1 MSGVAGSWLREDIGS
16 PLAERTA
23 LMAAI
28 GATGRTF
35 GRSLMPRTTLGQA
48 LATGLTGSVSYGL
61 LASSQSALWAAA
73 SVVGA
78 RSMPSELPPGADPVV
93 VYRRRVRAVAYG
105 SYAASALAAG
115 PVRALLVQT
124 PGESVVKGVVRTY
137 LEKWEVI
144 SWAGAIATSLIDAA
158 YTAIDDSDLSRRQRR
173 ALGNGLTVVSGTAL
187 AVAQL
192 RRERGRR
199 ARATGERP
207 SRLDASDVGSGMAAA
222 LGLIT
227 LGRVEGLL
235 ASGICALL
243 EPSVYPQ
250 VGRAF
255 GHAVCMAGLSAGVWQ
270 GLELLYRN
278 VERAGSAVESLHA
291 VAPDNVHVSGGPASG
306 VAWAIMSR
314 EGRRFAGVALSA
326 AEIAGVMGSAAAE
339 PVRVY
344 VPLGAA
350 ATPDERA
357 RMAVA
362 EMVSLGAFERSVVVL
377 CAPTG
382 TGYLN
387 YVMAESV
394 EYLTRGDCAV
404 VASQYSQRPAF
415 LSADRV
421 RVGRANTE
429 ALIRVVRAH
438 AEALPAER
446 RPRLVV
452 FGESLG
458 AHAIQDVAL
467 HRGARGFDR
476 LGVSRALFIGTPD
489 ESGWAREWRADP
501 AASDPGGI
509 VVEVDSFD
517 EFAALQAARRDAARI
532 FLVSHHD
539 DPIARFG
546 PDLAIRRPGWLDPD
560 RLKRPPVIPP
570 EMDWRPLTTLFVTVA
585 DVMSAMTVVPGQFG
599 SDGHDYREDLAR
611 FVSVAYDL
619 PATAEE
625 MERIDAALRRRELQI
640 AESRLVADQITS
652 ARTGAA
658 TTLTGWG
665 VDGATVESLISAEVA
680 RTSRPWA
687 LVPQGQQPVPW
698 IPGWPSGVDLGDEDA
713 PGSPPADSP
722 IPGSPTTDP
731 GGAA

>member
-1 MSGVAGSWLREDIGS
+1 MPGTWLREDLGS
-16 PLAERTA
+16 TLAERTA

-35 GRSLMPRTTLGQA
+35 GRSLMPRTTVGQA
-48 LATGLTGSVSYGL
+48 LATGLTGTVNYGL
-61 LASSQSALWAAA
+61 LASSQSALWAVA
-73 SVVGA
+73 SVAGA
-78 RSMPSELPPGADPVV
+78 RIMPRELPPGADPVPA
-93 VYRRRVRAVAYG
+93 YRRRVRAVAYG

-115 PVRALLVQT
+115 PIRALMVQT
-124 PGESVVKGVVRTY
+124 PGESVVKGTVRTY
-137 LEKWEVI
+137 LEKWEVV
-144 SWAGAIATSLIDAA
+144 SWAGSIATALIDAA
-158 YTAIDDSDLSRRQRR
+158 YTMIDDSGLSRRRRR
-173 ALGNGLTVVSGTAL
+173 ALGNGLTVVSGSAL
-187 AVAQL
+187 AIAQL

-199 ARATGERP
+199 ARITGERP
-207 SRLDASDVGSGMAAA
+207 PPLDASDVGSGVATA

-255 GHAVCMAGLSAGVWQ
+255 GHAVCLAGLSAGVWQ
-270 GLELLYRN
+270 GVEHLYRN

-291 VAPDNVHVSGGPASG
+291 VAPDNLHVSGGPASS
-306 VAWAIMSR
+306 VAWETMSR
-314 EGRRFAGVALSA
+314 EGRRFAGVALST

-357 RMAVA
+357 RMAIA
-362 EMVSLGAFERSVVVL
+362 EMAELGAFERSVVVL

-382 TGYLN
+382 TGYVN

-404 VASQYSQRPAF
+404 VATQYSQRPSF
-415 LSADRV
+415 LSVDRV

-429 ALIRVVRAH
+429 ALIRLVQEHVD
-438 AEALPAER
+438 ALPADV

-458 AHAIQDVAL
+458 AHAVQDVVL
-467 HRGARGFDR
+467 HRGARGFAPHGITR
-476 LGVSRALFIGTPD
+476 SLFIGTPD

-501 AASDPGGI
+501 AASDPDGV

-517 EFAALQAARRDAARI
+517 EFAALPEARRDAARI
-532 FLVSHHD
+532 LLVSHHD
-539 DPIARFG
+539 DPITRFG

-560 RLKRPPVIPP
+560 RSKRPPAIPP
-570 EMDWRPLTTLFVTVA
+570 EMDWRPLTTFFVTAA
-585 DVMSAMTVVPGQFG
+585 DVVSAITVVPGQFG
-599 SDGHDYREDLAR
+599 SEGHDYREDLAR

-619 PATAEE
+619 PATAEQ
-625 MERIDAALRRRELQI
+625 MERIEAALRRRELQI

-665 VDGATVESLISAEVA
+665 VDGAMVEDLISAEVA
-680 RTSRPWA
+680 RASRPWA
-687 LVPQGQQPVPW
+687 PGARSQQPVPW
-698 IPGWPSGVDLGDEDA
+698 TPGWPSGADLSDA
-713 PGSPPADSP
+713 DVSDADPSDADASGSPLTDS
-722 IPGSPTTDP
+722 